1 MKGCN
6 GRVTGILLAG
16 GLSRRMGL
24 EKGMIRIGD
33 RYLFQYPLG
42 VLESVCDDILIS
54 SCRGPLP
61 EISHLTVCDE
71 VKGIGPMGGI
81 HACLRRS
88 TTDYNLVLSYDLP
101 MVNTGLMKF
110 LLSHR
115 QGHDLVVPAIHPGR
129 PEPLC
134 GVYHRRVADIFDRM
148 IQEMQ
153 YAVHLTISK
162 AKGKVILIDRSDPFF
177 HPDLF
182 LNIKRKD
189 KIEKLPPKKKKKNHE
204 E

>member
-1 MKGCN
+1 MKNCN

-16 GLSRRMGL
+16 GLSRRMGR
-24 EKGMIRIGD
+24 EKGMIRLRD
-33 RYLFQYPLG
+33 RYLFQYPLR
-42 VLESVCDDILIS
+42 VLETVCDEILIS

-61 EISHLTVCDE
+61 ETNHPTVCDE
-71 VKGIGPMGGI
+71 VEEIGPMGGI

-88 TTDYNLVLSYDLP
+88 ATDYNLVLSYDLP
-101 MVNTGLMKF
+101 MVNSGLMKF

-115 QGHDLVVPAIHPGR
+115 EGHDLVVPAIHPER

-148 IQEMQ
+148 IREMQ
-153 YAVHLTISK
+153 YAVHMTISK
-162 AKGKVILIDRSDPFF
+162 AKGKVILIDRSHPFF

-182 LNIKRKD
+182 LNINRKED
-189 KIEKLPPKKKKKNHE
+189 LEKLPADWRKENHE